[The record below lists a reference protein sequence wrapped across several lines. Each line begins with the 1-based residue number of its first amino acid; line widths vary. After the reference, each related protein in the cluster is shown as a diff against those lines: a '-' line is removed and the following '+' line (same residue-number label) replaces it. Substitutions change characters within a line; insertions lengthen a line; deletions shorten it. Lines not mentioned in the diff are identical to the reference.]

1 MLPARLCDNP
11 AVKAKSGLV
20 TMSFMS
26 ALPAIPDL
34 PQVLLL
40 AVALNITY
48 FIANTIITYRKLRHV
63 PGPRLAAFSQL
74 WLFNVTAKGD
84 VYLSAEQVLRKYG
97 MHKHSWI
104 HTL

>member
-1 MLPARLCDNP
+1 MCAVLPASLCDNP

-20 TMSFMS
+20 TMSFTS
-26 ALPAIPDL
+26 DLSTIPYL
-34 PQVLLL
+34 PQILVL

-48 FIANTIITYRKLRHV
+48 FIANTIVTYRKLRHV

-97 MHKHSWI
+97 MHKYS
-104 HTL
+104 